1 MFWKDHLGY
10 HVEGGLEG
18 SCIRSKLEAFQCSSY
33 EWKIVF
39 TGTEFRVTPS
49 WATYWIKNVPEE
61 INDTKLKLLRNTEEF
76 IVVEK

>member
-49 WATYWIKNVPEE
+49 
-61 INDTKLKLLRNTEEF
+61 
-76 IVVEK
+76 